1 MKIIALATCFNRK
14 DMTLRALDSLQ
25 KQLLPT
31 GYSLDFCIVDD
42 GSTDGTSDAMR
53 SSFPNVTIL
62 NGSGNLYWAGGMRF
76 GWDKYVKQQ
85 DMDYLL
91 VFNDDINLYQ
101 NALKKL
107 LSAADEA
114 KESNDVPYVVTGA
127 FIEPNTKETA
137 YSGLKRSSRW
147 HPLRFKKINPK
158 NVIQDCDTLNMN
170 LTLISRKALNQ
181 IGFLSQNFIHSGAD
195 YDYGL
200 RLRAKGGRVIL
211 ASNYIGECSL
221 NSIKGTS
228 SEPGISFRER
238 WHRLT
243 SIKEQPPRQRA
254 LYFMRHAGWMWPLF
268 WLLPYVWITVTSIFT
283 NTLRDKNHEG

>member
-1 MKIIALATCFNRK
+1 MKIIALTTCHNRR
-14 DMTLRALDSLQ
+14 DITLRALESLR
-25 KQLLPT
+25 KQSLPS
-31 GYSLDFCIVDD
+31 GYSMEICIVDD
-42 GSTDGTSDAMR
+42 GSTDGTSDAVR
-53 SSFPNVTIL
+53 STFPNVTVL

-76 GWDKYVKQQ
+76 GWNEYVKHQ

-91 VFNDDINLYQ
+91 VFNDDIKLYH
-101 NALKKL
+101 NALEKL
-107 LSAADEA
+107 LTAAEEIN
-114 KESNDVPYVVTGA
+114 KLRDVPYVITGA

-137 YSGLKRSSRW
+137 YGGVKRSSRW
-147 HPLRFKKINPK
+147 HPLRFKKIKPK
-158 NVIQDCDTLNMN
+158 NMIQDCDTLNMN
-170 LTLISRKALNQ
+170 LALISRKALNK
-181 IGFLSQNFIHSGAD
+181 IGFLSQDFIHTGAD

-211 ASNYIGECSL
+211 AAGYMGECSL

-228 SEPGISFRER
+228 SESGISFRER

-268 WLLPYVWITVTSIFT
+268 WLLPYVRVMVASVFSSR
-283 NTLRDKNHEG
+283 LKNKNRNN

>member
-14 DMTLRALDSLQ
+14 DMTLRTLDALQQQSL
-25 KQLLPT
+25 PS
-31 GYSLDFCIVDD
+31 GYSLDICIVDD
-42 GSTDGTSDAMR
+42 GSTDGTSNAVH
-53 SSFPNVTIL
+53 STFPNVTVL

-76 GWDKYVKQQ
+76 GWDAYVKHQ

-91 VFNDDINLYQ
+91 VFNDDINLYHDV
-101 NALKKL
+101 LKTL
-107 LSAADEA
+107 LSAADEV
-114 KESNDVPYVVTGA
+114 KESNDAPYVITGA
-127 FIEPNTKETA
+127 FIEPNTKETT
-137 YSGLKRSSRW
+137 YSGLKRSSQW

-158 NVIQDCDTLNMN
+158 DVIQDCDTLNMN

-181 IGFLSQNFIHSGAD
+181 IGFLSQGFIHSGAD

-200 RLRAKGGRVIL
+200 RLRGIGGRVVL
-211 ASNYIGECSL
+211 AAGYMGECSL
-221 NSIKGTS
+221 NSIRGTS
-228 SEPGISFRER
+228 SELGISYRER

-254 LYFMRHAGWMWPLF
+254 LYYKRHAGWMWPLF
-268 WLLPYVWITVTSIFT
+268 WLLPYVRIMVTSIFT